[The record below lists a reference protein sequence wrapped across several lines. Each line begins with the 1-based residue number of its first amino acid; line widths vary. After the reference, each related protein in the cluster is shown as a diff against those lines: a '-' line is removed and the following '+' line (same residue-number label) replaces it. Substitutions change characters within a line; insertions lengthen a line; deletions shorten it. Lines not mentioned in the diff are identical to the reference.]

1 MGSSVWYYC
10 ISNTLTVKIGS
21 VDWLLCELLYLW
33 KPLTMSKERF
43 GSVKSQLTTVIC
55 KPFDVSL
62 VMAEESE
69 WFHECFFWY
78 PLEEKQGSCHTEH
91 PCYKDSKA
99 LELKSIK
106 VRITPKSHLHKEKL
120 NCRDILITLNDW
132 VSWVQDTLMSVFT
145 SDWNLNQ
152 DK

>member
-10 ISNTLTVKIGS
+10 ISNTLTVKI
-21 VDWLLCELLYLW
+21 
-33 KPLTMSKERF
+33 

-69 WFHECFFWY
+69 WSHECFFRY
-78 PLEEKQGSCHTEH
+78 PLEEKQGSCQTDHL
-91 PCYKDSKA
+91 CDKDSKA

-106 VRITPKSHLHKEKL
+106 
-120 NCRDILITLNDW
+120 
-132 VSWVQDTLMSVFT
+132 
-145 SDWNLNQ
+145 
-152 DK
+152 